1 MSRRGGFR
9 DAALS
14 SCVRFGLLACA
25 VAASMLIAAR
35 PEAIS
40 TMPSALSDQDF
51 WSLMAGPLTA
61 VARYVQDHGATVSLF
76 FSKAMNNCSK

>member
-1 MSRRGGFR
+1 
-9 DAALS
+9 
-14 SCVRFGLLACA
+14 
-25 VAASMLIAAR
+25 MLIAAR